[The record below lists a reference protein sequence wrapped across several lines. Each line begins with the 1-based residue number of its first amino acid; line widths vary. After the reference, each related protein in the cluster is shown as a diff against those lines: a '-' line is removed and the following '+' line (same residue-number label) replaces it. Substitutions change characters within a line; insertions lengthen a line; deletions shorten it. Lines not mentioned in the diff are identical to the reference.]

1 MGVSA
6 DGGFGLECV
15 DLDVVAEGLMQE
27 QQMRTW
33 AVQFLPDA
41 LPLADSDF
49 TALTGDAGFRRYFRV
64 HTRPARIAVWAP
76 PEHEDTPA
84 FVAKGQALAAA
95 GVHVPR
101 VIAVDYRHGFMLQED
116 LGQRLYLDEL
126 NPTSVDA
133 LYGRAIDTLLAIQET
148 SRDPDIFP
156 SYDDALL
163 RRELA
168 LFPEWF
174 IGGLLGIE
182 LSGSDQEVFT
192 AVSDLLV
199 ANALAQPQV
208 VVHRDYHARNLLVLP
223 AGAVGVV
230 DYQDAVIGPLTYDL
244 VSLLKDCYVRWPP
257 ALVRRHAL
265 AYATCARERG
275 LLMDVNDADFLIWF
289 DLMGL
294 QRHLKVLGIFARL
307 WLRDGK
313 NRYLADLPLVLRYTI
328 EAASGYAQTQPLR
341 QWLEARVLPHLPG
354 QSWYNDWRTAGEREP
369 G

>member
-1 MGVSA
+1 
-6 DGGFGLECV
+6 
-15 DLDVVAEGLMQE
+15 
-27 QQMRTW
+27 MRTW
-33 AVQFLPDA
+33 AVEFLPDA
-41 LPLADSDF
+41 LPLADPGF

-116 LGQRLYLDEL
+116 LGQCLYLDEL

-133 LYGRAIDTLLAIQET
+133 LYGRAIDTLLAIQGT
-148 SRDPDIFP
+148 PGDPDIFP

-174 IGGLLGIE
+174 IGGLLDIE
-182 LSGSDQEVFT
+182 LSAGDQELLT
-192 AVSDLLV
+192 EVSDLLV
-199 ANALAQPQV
+199 TNALAQPQV

-223 AGAVGVV
+223 ASAGAVGVV

-275 LLMDVNDADFLIWF
+275 LLMGVSDADFLTWF

-328 EAASGYAQTQPLR
+328 EAASSHAQTQALR
-341 QWLEARVLPHLPG
+341 QWLETRVLPHLPG
-354 QSWYNDWRTAGEREP
+354 QPWYSDWRTAGERAS